1 MDGRTPARPRV
12 WWAVLAGG
20 CVLLLTAALLALT
33 ARAPADFGENAAR
46 VDGPAATTPAPPDGG
61 PARAV
66 RPPDGTGL
74 DSTGGDDPGDE
85 TGPGSAAAPER
96 TRTVPLVPA
105 AARRPAT
112 APDRPAPL
120 APVGLQIPAVDIA
133 VDVVPVGVDDDGQME
148 IPESGF
154 DVGWYRYGAAPGQ
167 DEGSAVLASHVDT
180 LAEGKGV
187 LARLTDLRAGDLV
200 SVTLEDG
207 NVLDYRVSGR
217 RTVPK
222 AELDVATLFDR
233 SGPER
238 LRLVTCG
245 GPWQPERSSYRDNV
259 IVTAEPVP
267 AES

>member
-1 MDGRTPARPRV
+1 MDGRTPVRRRV

-20 CVLLLTAALLALT
+20 CALLVAAAVLALT
-33 ARAPADFGENAAR
+33 ARVPADFSASAA
-46 VDGPAATTPAPPDGG
+46 VADGAAVTTSAPLGDGTARPAESG
-61 PARAV
+61 
-66 RPPDGTGL
+66 DGTGR
-74 DSTGGDDPGDE
+74 DSTGGEEPEQGL
-85 TGPGSAAAPER
+85 AATSEG

-105 AARRPAT
+105 EARRPAT
-112 APDRPAPL
+112 PPELPAPSP
-120 APVGLQIPAVDIA
+120 PVGLQIPAVDIA

-207 NVLDYRVSGR
+207 SVLDYRVTGR

-222 AELDVATLFDR
+222 AELDVGTLFDR
-233 SGPER
+233 SGPEQ

-245 GPWQPERSSYRDNV
+245 GPWQPQRSSYRDNV